1 MTTKSKWLRFAVA
14 LVVLMG
20 LVAGCTGNGEIES
33 TEEEPAAE
41 AQVEEKEPV
50 ALEVWI
56 LDRVGADAMAAASQV
71 IEAWAA
77 ETGNTVNITEGN
89 QFEMLNNIPVAIP
102 AGEGPDV
109 FMTVNNYVGGH
120 YLGGL
125 IVPIQD
131 EFTDADSYI
140 PGTLDAFTVDGQLLG
155 VPIAADVNA
164 LVYNKAKVSEAP
176 ATMQDLVSVSKQLT
190 GGDEYGLLYQVDS
203 FWYSYPFFSAF
214 GGYVFNWTGS
224 GWDTSDIGF
233 DTPEGIAGLQYIRDL
248 VDVEGLMPA
257 DVTWEVMDAY
267 FAEGKSA
274 MIITNPSMV
283 PSYKSAGID
292 VGVAPIP
299 VIDGVGS
306 PKPFAT
312 YTGFSVSAYSE
323 HQSEAISLVQYIG
336 ANVGKPLYEANSGNI
351 PVYSSVLEDSALASD
366 VELAAWMSQLEVSD
380 PLPNIDEMNYVWT
393 PATTAFLT
401 AVHGETDVATA
412 MAEAQELILTSL
424 AGIE

>member
-1 MTTKSKWLRFAVA
+1 MNKKTKMLCFAIITV
-14 LVVLMG
+14 LLMG
-20 LVAGCTGNGEIES
+20 LIAGCANKSEIENL
-33 TEEEPAAE
+33 EEKPAADE
-41 AQVEEKEPV
+41 QVEEKEPV
-50 ALEVWI
+50 TLEVWI
-56 LDRVGADAMAAASQV
+56 LDRVGTDAMAAARQV
-71 IEAWAA
+71 IEDWAA

-131 EFTDADSYI
+131 EFTDADSYL
-140 PGTLDAFTVDGQLLG
+140 PGALDAFTVDGQLLG
-155 VPIAADVNA
+155 VPVAADVNA
-164 LVYNKAKVSEAP
+164 LVYNKEKVTEVP
-176 ATMQDLVSVSKQLT
+176 TTMQDLISISKELT
-190 GGDEYGLLYQVDS
+190 SGDEYGLLYQIDS

-214 GGYVFNWTGS
+214 GGYVFNWTGN

-233 DTPEGIAGLQYIRDL
+233 DTPEGIAGLQYIHDL
-248 VDVEGLMPA
+248 VAVEGLMPA

-267 FAEGKSA
+267 FSEGKSA
-274 MIITNPSMV
+274 MIITSPTMV
-283 PSYKSAGID
+283 PSYKAAGID

-299 VIDGVGS
+299 VIDDVGS

-351 PVYSSVLEDSALASD
+351 PVYSSVLEDSALASNT
-366 VELAAWMSQLEVSD
+366 ELAAWMSQLEMSD

-401 AVHGETDVATA
+401 AVHGEIDVPTA
-412 MAEAQELILTSL
+412 LSEAQELIITSL

>member
-1 MTTKSKWLRFAVA
+1 MTTKMKWLRFAV
-14 LVVLMG
+14 VTIVLMG
-20 LVAGCTGNGEIES
+20 LIAGCANKGEIES

-41 AQVEEKEPV
+41 EQVEEKEPV
-50 ALEVWI
+50 TLEVWI
-56 LDRVGADAMAAASQV
+56 LDRVGTDAMAAASQV
-71 IEAWAA
+71 IEDWAA
-77 ETGNTVNITEGN
+77 QTGNKVNITEGN

-131 EFTDADSYI
+131 QFTDVDSYL
-140 PGTLDAFTVDGQLLG
+140 PGALSAFTVDGQLLG
-155 VPIAADVNA
+155 VPVAADVNA
-164 LVYNKAKVSEAP
+164 LVYNKAKVPEAP
-176 ATMQDLVSVSKQLT
+176 KTMQELVSISKELT
-190 GGDEYGLLYQVDS
+190 HDDEYGLLYQIDS
-203 FWYSYPFFSAF
+203 FWYSYPFFSAY
-214 GGYVFNWTGS
+214 GGYIFKWTGT
-224 GWDTSDIGF
+224 GWDTSDLGI
-233 DTPEGIAGLQYIRDL
+233 DTPEGIAGLQYVRDL
-248 VDVEGLMPA
+248 VAVDGLMPA

-267 FAEGKSA
+267 FSEGKSA

-283 PSYKSAGID
+283 PSYKAAGID

-323 HQSEAISLVQYIG
+323 HQSEAIDLVQYIG

-351 PVYSSVLEDSALASD
+351 PVYSSVLNDPKLSSD
-366 VELAAWMSQLEVSD
+366 AELAAWMSQLETSD

-393 PATTAFLT
+393 PVTTAFQT
-401 AVHGETDVATA
+401 AVHGEADVATA
-412 MAEAQELILTSL
+412 LSEAQQLIITSL
-424 AGIE
+424 QGLQ